1 MALQGV
7 ILVGILFILPLCI
20 GLFPVHFMRKE
31 HQSVGMMYVS
41 GWLFLFALF
50 QFTVIPFI
58 VNEKKFTTYARLYT
72 ALVLVF
78 VLAALVLGRKTLS
91 DCIASSFCKP
101 DRSMGR
107 ILAWSAVW
115 LLIIM
120 QMVFAFHM
128 QYLDGD
134 DSLYVAHSV
143 ITDFYDDMYVRSPY
157 YGYSQPLDIRH
168 ALSPLPVFIAWAAR
182 LTGIQAAALSHSF
195 IGPVFL
201 LLMYLIYM
209 QLGKRLFE
217 EKRQYV
223 PVFMLFLILWYIFG
237 NVSLYTTET
246 FAFTRTWQGKS
257 MFGNIV
263 VPAYFLWLMFVQRD
277 SMKCGEWG
285 MLFALS
291 AVAAFT
297 TSTGIFMVPV
307 IMALAGLFLA
317 VWKKRVVLLFEFAVC
332 CIPSLVYGI
341 LYLFLKS

>member
-1 MALQGV
+1 MAIQGL
-7 ILVGILFILPLCI
+7 ILAGLVFLLPMCV

-50 QFTVIPFI
+50 QLTVIPFI
-58 VNEKKFTTYARLYT
+58 VNEQKFTMFAKLYSI
-72 ALVLVF
+72 LVIAFAV
-78 VLAALVLGRKTLS
+78 VAVVIGRRTLS
-91 DCIASSFCKP
+91 DCIQNSFCKP
-101 DRSMGR
+101 DRSLGR
-107 ILAWSAVW
+107 IAIWGLVW
-115 LLIIM
+115 FLIIM

-143 ITDFYDDMYVRSPY
+143 VTDFYDDMYLRNPY
-157 YGYSQPLDIRH
+157 YGYSQPLDVRH
-168 ALSPLPVFIAWAAR
+168 ALSPLPIFITWIAR
-182 LTGIQAAALSHSF
+182 LTKIQAAALSHSF
-195 IGPVFL
+195 LGPVFL
-201 LLMYLIYM
+201 LLMYMIYM

-217 EKRQYV
+217 EKKQYV
-223 PVFMLFLILWYIFG
+223 PVFMLFLILWYLFG

-263 VPAYFLWLMFVQRD
+263 VPAYFLWMLFVQKD
-277 SMKCGEWG
+277 AMKSGEWG
-285 MLFALS
+285 MLFGLS

-297 TSTGIFMVPV
+297 TSTGIFMIPV
-307 IMALAGLFLA
+307 FMGLAGLFLSI
-317 VWKKRVVLLFEFAVC
+317 WKKKLVLLFEFAVC

-341 LYLFLKS
+341 LYLFLKA